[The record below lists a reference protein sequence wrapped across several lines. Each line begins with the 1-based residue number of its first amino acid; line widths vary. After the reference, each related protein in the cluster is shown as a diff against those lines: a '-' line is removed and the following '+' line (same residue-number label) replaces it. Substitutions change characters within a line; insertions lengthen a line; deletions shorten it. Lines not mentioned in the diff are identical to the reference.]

1 MKFLK
6 VLVNSALSG
15 LFFSGLLS
23 LLFADLDINQ
33 KVTLPF
39 LGGLTLHL
47 APFYGFLVFLV
58 CVVIFFIIQFFS
70 GRKVRLS
77 LVSPSFLSLSFSLL
91 ILLFLLVFRV
101 NYGYFSSFFDV
112 PHRSLLL
119 TQMWTLLGLSLLGV
133 VAFFSFHRYGKKPA
147 FFWAYFVLLVLGLNF
162 VFSLRWRYPLPQA
175 ASKLTPLVGKKAEKK
190 ITVIG
195 LNGLSFDF
203 LVPLISEGKLPNFS
217 WLMENGSSASLANFS
232 PNEPVAL
239 NASFASGKFPA
250 THRLFSTSRY
260 RLGGMKEEMEVVPRF
275 ILFKQLVRIG
285 FLKITPFQPAVQ
297 NRDIW
302 QIFDANHIA
311 YVKKDWPFGVTT
323 PTPSPKAEKLLGNLF
338 DNPVLAGD
346 EYFARAR
353 NAFYRDCACEE
364 LAAEEKNR
372 VQPQV
377 FYLLLD
383 GLDTVESYFYRY
395 SFPQQFGDI
404 DQESLDKYAQVI
416 KKYYGFYDELI
427 GRYLTGLKEDELL
440 VVFSPHGSEPLP
452 LWKRFVERLLGN
464 PDVSAYHEFA
474 PNGVIFFYGKGV
486 VRGQNLE
493 AMRLVDIAP
502 TLLYYLGLPVGRDM
516 DGIVRSLL
524 FVKEFIA
531 ENPVMYISSYD
542 EYRILPPQ

>member
-1 MKFLK
+1 
-6 VLVNSALSG
+6 
-15 LFFSGLLS
+15 
-23 LLFADLDINQ
+23 
-33 KVTLPF
+33 
-39 LGGLTLHL
+39 
-47 APFYGFLVFLV
+47 
-58 CVVIFFIIQFFS
+58 
-70 GRKVRLS
+70 
-77 LVSPSFLSLSFSLL
+77 
-91 ILLFLLVFRV
+91 
-101 NYGYFSSFFDV
+101 
-112 PHRSLLL
+112 
-119 TQMWTLLGLSLLGV
+119 
-133 VAFFSFHRYGKKPA
+133 
-147 FFWAYFVLLVLGLNF
+147 
-162 VFSLRWRYPLPQA
+162 
-175 ASKLTPLVGKKAEKK
+175 LTPLVGKKAEKK

-217 WLMENGSSASLANFS
+217 WLMENGSLASLANFS

-250 THRLFSTSRY
+250 KHRLLSTSRY

-285 FLKITPFQPAVQ
+285 FLKIKPFQPAERS
-297 NRDIW
+297 RDIW
-302 QIFDANHIA
+302 QIFDANQIV
-311 YVKKDWPFGVTT
+311 YVKKDRPSGLTAAA
-323 PTPSPKAEKLLGNLF
+323 PTPKAEKLLGNLF
-338 DNPVLAGD
+338 DNPALAGD
-346 EYFARAR
+346 AYFARAR
-353 NAFYRDCACEE
+353 NAFYRDCASEE
-364 LAAEEKNR
+364 AAAEEKNR

-395 SFPQQFGDI
+395 SFPQQFGGI

-464 PDVSAYHEFA
+464 PDISAYHEFA
-474 PNGVIFFYGKGV
+474 PKGVIFFYGKGI

-493 AMRLVDIAP
+493 VMRLVDIAP

-531 ENPVMYISSYD
+531 ENPVIYISSYD
-542 EYRILPPQ
+542 EYRILPPR